1 MLALSLSPGILSA
14 LMSDASGLEMSSA
27 STKKTFRR
35 AGGLAKTRIL
45 SFRVIYV
52 AVFAFL
58 VLYTSTIRLAEIALD
73 QHFGRLAVEAA
84 HVTELGTPVATQ
96 IQQAMG
102 DLVER
107 SPWITV
113 GGIRVTSLVL
123 GADGISWIY
132 VHGRIRPQQEGLEP
146 TDVLR
151 QAVELLPASTD
162 VTVSVPH
169 TSLLANGILI
179 TYASL
184 LLWGLYAYNRANQRR
199 YARQTQDAVA
209 ARDRAAGRA
218 AEIENE
224 LISARRRLKT
234 IEPSE
239 QSQGAE
245 IVELQSER
253 RELQNKLSI
262 LASREEELRG
272 SADRAVDLAQEVTA
286 LEELLEEA
294 AGDIT
299 TKEEELKQL
308 EKNLK
313 QAAKGGGS
321 SRGKGAEALGRRL
334 RTLYKTIEFD
344 DHAIDTLFALRD
356 ETMKLKAEEVIKRL
370 AEETDN
376 VAVRRKVGGLPNHLN
391 IFELGFAG
399 KGRIYYSRGSQ
410 QRFRIL
416 TFGAK
421 NSQDSDMDYLRK
433 HGRDEMS

>member
-1 MLALSLSPGILSA
+1 MADVSELEIESPSSGINFPGAEKLTR
-14 LMSDASGLEMSSA
+14 E
-27 STKKTFRR
+27 
-35 AGGLAKTRIL
+35 RIL

-58 VLYTSTIRLAEIALD
+58 VLYTSTVWVAEITLDRHFERLAI
-73 QHFGRLAVEAA
+73 EAS
-84 HVTELGTPVATQ
+84 HVTDLDVAVATQ

-107 SPWITV
+107 SPWVTI

-123 GADGISWIY
+123 GSDGLSWIY
-132 VHGRIRPQQEGLEP
+132 VHGRIRPQQEDLKP
-146 TDVLR
+146 TEVLR

-169 TSLLANGILI
+169 TSLLANAILI
-179 TYASL
+179 TYASI

-199 YARQTQDAVA
+199 YTRQTAEA
-209 ARDRAAGRA
+209 MSARDKAAGRA
-218 AEIENE
+218 AEIETE
-224 LISARRRLKT
+224 LGSARRRLEA

-239 QSQGAE
+239 RAQSAAIADLQG
-245 IVELQSER
+245 ER
-253 RELQNKLSI
+253 RELQQKLHA

-272 SADRAVDLAQEVTA
+272 SADRALELSQEVTA

-299 TKEEELKQL
+299 TKEEELREL

-313 QAAKGGGS
+313 QASRGAGG
-321 SRGKGAEALGRRL
+321 SRGKGSDALGRRL
-334 RTLYKTIEFD
+334 RTLYKSIEID

-370 AEETDN
+370 AEEADN
-376 VAVRRKVGGLPNHLN
+376 VAVRRKVGGLPNHLH
-391 IFELGFAG
+391 IFELGFGG
-399 KGRIYYSRGSQ
+399 KGRIYYARGSQ
-410 QRFRIL
+410 QRFRIV
-416 TFGAK
+416 TVGAK
-421 NSQDSDMDYLRK
+421 NSQDSDMDYLRRLSK
-433 HGRDEMS
+433 DEMA

>member
-1 MLALSLSPGILSA
+1 
-14 LMSDASGLEMSSA
+14 MSSA
-27 STKKTFRR
+27 SPRDSFRG
-35 AGGLAKTRIL
+35 AGKIARNRIL

-58 VLYTSTIRLAEIALD
+58 VLYTSTIRLAEMALD
-73 QHFGRLAVEAA
+73 QHFARLAVEAA
-84 HVTELGTPVATQ
+84 HVTELDTPVATQ
-96 IQQAMG
+96 IQRAMG

-107 SPWITV
+107 SPWVTV

-123 GADGISWIY
+123 GADGVSWIY

-169 TSLLANGILI
+169 TSLLANVILI
-179 TYASL
+179 SYAAL
-184 LLWGLYAYNRANQRR
+184 LLWGLYLYNRANQRR
-199 YARQTQDAVA
+199 YARQTQEAVA
-209 ARDRAAGRA
+209 ARDHAAGRA
-218 AEIENE
+218 AGIENE
-224 LISARRRLKT
+224 LIAARKRLET
-234 IEPSE
+234 LEPAE

-253 RELQNKLSI
+253 AELQKKLSI

-272 SADRAVDLAQEVTA
+272 SADRAVELAQEVTA

-321 SRGKGAEALGRRL
+321 PRGKGAEALGRRL

-356 ETMKLKAEEVIKRL
+356 
-370 AEETDN
+370 
-376 VAVRRKVGGLPNHLN
+376 
-391 IFELGFAG
+391 
-399 KGRIYYSRGSQ
+399 
-410 QRFRIL
+410 
-416 TFGAK
+416 
-421 NSQDSDMDYLRK
+421 
-433 HGRDEMS
+433 

>member
-1 MLALSLSPGILSA
+1 
-14 LMSDASGLEMSSA
+14 MSSA

-169 TSLLANGILI
+169 TSLLANGILV

-224 LISARRRLKT
+224 LISARRRLQT

-245 IVELQSER
+245 IVEL
-253 RELQNKLSI
+253 
-262 LASREEELRG
+262 
-272 SADRAVDLAQEVTA
+272 
-286 LEELLEEA
+286 
-294 AGDIT
+294 
-299 TKEEELKQL
+299 
-308 EKNLK
+308 
-313 QAAKGGGS
+313 
-321 SRGKGAEALGRRL
+321 
-334 RTLYKTIEFD
+334 
-344 DHAIDTLFALRD
+344 
-356 ETMKLKAEEVIKRL
+356 
-370 AEETDN
+370 
-376 VAVRRKVGGLPNHLN
+376 
-391 IFELGFAG
+391 
-399 KGRIYYSRGSQ
+399 
-410 QRFRIL
+410 
-416 TFGAK
+416 
-421 NSQDSDMDYLRK
+421 
-433 HGRDEMS
+433 